1 MSSYDLLSFNTSE
14 SFTTMKFYSLL
25 INAVGKVS
33 KNRVA
38 VFLQSCHTE
47 VVKHEFCMFFGSL
60 HAKRL
65 PCRLTRLE
73 SERRL
78 KLRPGTPCSRPVTQ
92 PGPSP

>member
-38 VFLQSCHTE
+38 VFSQSCHIQ
-47 VVKHEFCMFFGSL
+47 VVKYEFCMFFGSL
-60 HAKRL
+60 HAKRY
-65 PCRLTRLE
+65 TVQ
-73 SERRL
+73 
-78 KLRPGTPCSRPVTQ
+78 T
-92 PGPSP
+92 